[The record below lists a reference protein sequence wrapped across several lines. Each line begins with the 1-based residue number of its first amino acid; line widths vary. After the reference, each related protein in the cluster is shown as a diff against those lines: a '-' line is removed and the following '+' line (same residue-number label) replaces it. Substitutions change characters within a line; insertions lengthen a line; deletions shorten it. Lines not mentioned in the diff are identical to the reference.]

1 METRKTNKDATKKVT
16 ISFKE
21 YFKEEYEFLNQQH
34 NRSLFICE
42 LIRAYMNGEDMGG
55 VKYSI
60 VKQKPA
66 KEELNNN
73 EVKIE
78 HEQEKEEKIEQE
90 VEQVENIKK
99 EKKKKKISGVV
110 G

>member
-1 METRKTNKDATKKVT
+1 METKKTNKDATKKVT

-21 YFKEEYEFLNQQH
+21 YFKEEYEFLNKQH

-60 VKQKPA
+60 VKQNPV
-66 KEELNNN
+66 KEELNNKN
-73 EVKIE
+73 IE
-78 HEQEKEEKIEQE
+78 ESFDEEDE
-90 VEQVENIKK
+90 
-99 EKKKKKISGVV
+99 
-110 G
+110 